1 MKIKQLLILI
11 MIMISLSSC
20 QVESIE
26 SLGTPGSMTIN
37 NHTLTLDPIENA
49 TSYII
54 EINGEMIEIDDIE
67 YVLTHGN
74 YDIRYQGVNRNQST
88 DFSDIFHFEII
99 DIIEEKSF
107 EYSIHSTKDLKVGD
121 ANDALEYYTLSFNG
135 GIVDDILKI
144 VDNQLLI
151 DHQAFAALLI
161 EGEDVDL
168 IIDTNEGLYQ
178 WTISPIAT
186 YNPYV
191 MTNEQLSINDA
202 DALTFELDLF
212 ETQIIS
218 LSTNL
223 DIDNESLGL
232 VFDEDI
238 ITIDKSAVLDVFN
251 QDETISRIV
260 IVYQLYDE
268 VEDTTYLGYL
278 HILKD

>member
-1 MKIKQLLILI
+1 MKIKQLIILI
-11 MIMISLSSC
+11 MIVISLSSC
-20 QVESIE
+20 QSNQIE
-26 SLGTPGSMTIN
+26 SLGEPGMITIN

-54 EINGEMIEIDDIE
+54 EINGEAIEIADNE
-67 YVLTHGN
+67 YVLTHGI
-74 YDIRYQGVNRNQST
+74 YDIRYQGINQNQST

-99 DIIEEKSF
+99 EIIEEETF
-107 EYSIHSTKDLKVGD
+107 EYSIFSTKDLKVCEI
-121 ANDALEYYTLSFNG
+121 NDALEYYTLSFNG
-135 GIVDDILKI
+135 EIVDDILKI

-151 DHQAFAALLI
+151 DYQSFVALLT
-161 EGEDVDL
+161 EGEDAAI
-168 IIDTNEGLYQ
+168 IIDTNEGQYQ
-178 WTISPIAT
+178 WTISPIST
-186 YNPYV
+186 HNPYV
-191 MTNEQLSINDA
+191 MTSEQLSINDA
-202 DALTFELDLF
+202 DSLTFELDLF
-212 ETQIIS
+212 DTQIIS

-251 QDETISRIV
+251 QDETLTRLV

-268 VEDTTYLGYL
+268 NEDTTYLGYL